1 MDLRPHIFPHS
12 VVKQDVR
19 NPHFSGQKIFL
30 MLFRKKTLER
40 GSFGKRG
47 RRCITPPPHPFWDK
61 MAQDIQTAKLLN
73 SLLEI
78 ANKY

>member
-1 MDLRPHIFPHS
+1 MDLRPQIFPHS

-47 RRCITPPPHPFWDK
+47 RRCITPPPPSFLGPNDSGYPNC
-61 MAQDIQTAKLLN
+61 QTSEQFAGKW
-73 SLLEI
+73 
-78 ANKY
+78 K